1 MISPTLRSLQEVKL
15 IPHSKLVPTSFVVF
29 ITSYQPDDFAATSSD
44 GRLEFVSGENIYEDA
59 NGEIQMRL
67 HSFSKVGE
75 TQYFSM
81 TFFNASSYTARTT
94 ATVKVPEEYLM
105 VDCDKYMEIAPGETK
120 TYRFSITLTKMPST
134 ATSFSIGMSLRT
146 EYFP

>member
-1 MISPTLRSLQEVKL
+1 MYMSRKL
-15 IPHSKLVPTSFVVF
+15 KLLIAACVALIVMACYVVF

-44 GRLEFVSGENIYEDA
+44 GRLEFVSGENVYEDA

-134 ATSFSIGMSLRT
+134 AMSFSIGMSLRT
-146 EYFP
+146 EYIP

>member
-1 MISPTLRSLQEVKL
+1 MYMSRKLKLLIAACVTL
-15 IPHSKLVPTSFVVF
+15 IIMACCVVF
-29 ITSYQPDDFAATSSD
+29 VTSYQPDDFAATSSN
-44 GRLEFVSGENIYEDA
+44 GRLEFVSGDNVYTDA
-59 NGEIQMRL
+59 NGNIQMRL
-67 HSFSKVGE
+67 HSFSQVVE

-81 TFFNASSYTARTT
+81 TLFNASSYTARTT

-134 ATSFSIGMSLRT
+134 AMSFSIGMSLTT
-146 EYFP
+146 EYMS

>member
-1 MISPTLRSLQEVKL
+1 MMYMSRKLKLLIAACVTLVVVVCS
-15 IPHSKLVPTSFVVF
+15 VVF
-29 ITSYQPDDFAATSSD
+29 VTSYQPDDFAATSSN
-44 GRLEFVSGENIYEDA
+44 GRLEFVKGDNVYTDA
-59 NGEIQMRL
+59 NGNIQMRL
-67 HSFSKVGE
+67 HSFSQVGE

-81 TFFNASSYTARTT
+81 TLFNASSYTARTT

-134 ATSFSIGMSLRT
+134 AMSFSIGMSLTT
-146 EYFP
+146 EYMS

>member
-1 MISPTLRSLQEVKL
+1 MYMPRKL
-15 IPHSKLVPTSFVVF
+15 KLLIAACVALVIVACYVVF
-29 ITSYQPDDFAATSSD
+29 VTSYQPDDFAATSSD
-44 GRLEFVSGENIYEDA
+44 GRLEFVSGDNVYTDA

-94 ATVKVPEEYLM
+94 ATVKVPEEYLR

-134 ATSFSIGMSLRT
+134 AMSFSIGMSLST
-146 EYFP
+146 EDFP

>member
-1 MISPTLRSLQEVKL
+1 MSRKL
-15 IPHSKLVPTSFVVF
+15 KLLIAVCVAFIVMACYVVF
-29 ITSYQPDDFAATSSD
+29 ITSYQPDDFATTSSD
-44 GRLEFVSGENIYEDA
+44 GRLEFVSGENVYEDA
-59 NGEIQMRL
+59 NGEIQMCL

-94 ATVKVPEEYLM
+94 ATVNVPEEYLTM
-105 VDCDKYMEIAPGETK
+105 DCDKYMEIAPGETK
-120 TYRFSITLTKMPST
+120 TYRFSITLAKMPST